1 MKNKFIK
8 MLNKYYVRLPYSC
21 SNYGNI
27 TGYVYAED
35 EEEAQELAEDTA
47 NIYEEEYD
55 DNDSDNYNYYYE
67 DMSVEL
73 EEEDVPENRLPNGYY
88 TTVLPSIEN
97 SILPSKIP
105 SYFLEEIHL
114 L

>member
-1 MKNKFIK
+1 MP
-8 MLNKYYVRLPYSC
+8 NKYYVRVPYSC
-21 SNYGNI
+21 SNYGNL

-35 EEEAQELAEDTA
+35 EEEAQELAEDNA
-47 NIYEEEYD
+47 NIYEEEFD

-67 DMSVEL
+67 DTSVEL
-73 EEEDVPENRLPNGYY
+73 EEEDVEANHLPHGYY
-88 TTVLPSIEN
+88 TTVSPHTEN
-97 SILPSKIP
+97 SIHSSKIP